1 MTILKTILPEI
12 KMNANIKPNY
22 LNVIAV
28 DDEPFNLE
36 LIKAL
41 SLNIYPN
48 MLLFSDPAL
57 AKEHISSHPVDILLV
72 DYMMP
77 GINGIELMK
86 HAQQIDPQILTIMIT
101 AAGDD
106 DAVRIHALNEG
117 AIDFLKKP
125 VNAAE
130 YRARMNNVA
139 KLKKSQ
145 RIMDDFNHELEE
157 AVAKA
162 TNTLRQREQEALQ
175 VLSSAAEYKD
185 PETASHVARVAHYSR
200 LLAQKCGLDKEEQ
213 EILFHASPLHD
224 IGKVGISDSI
234 LLKPGKLDDAEMSAM
249 KKHAEIGWKILE
261 SSENPYLKAGS
272 VIAYTHHEKFDG
284 SGYPNALKGEA
295 IHIYGRITAIVDV
308 FDALTS
314 IRPYKKAWTF
324 EQAVIYLKE
333 QSGKHFDPSL
343 CKLFTDNLDEVALIY
358 DEFKN
363 L

>member
-1 MTILKTILPEI
+1 
-12 KMNANIKPNY
+12 MNANIKPNY

-48 MLLFSDPAL
+48 MLLFSDPVL

-106 DAVRIHALNEG
+106 DAIRIEALNEG

-157 AVAKA
+157 EVAKA
-162 TNTLRQREQEALQ
+162 TNTLRQREQEALR
-175 VLSSAAEYKD
+175 VLSSAA
-185 PETASHVARVAHYSR
+185 
-200 LLAQKCGLDKEEQ
+200 
-213 EILFHASPLHD
+213 
-224 IGKVGISDSI
+224 
-234 LLKPGKLDDAEMSAM
+234 
-249 KKHAEIGWKILE
+249 
-261 SSENPYLKAGS
+261 
-272 VIAYTHHEKFDG
+272 
-284 SGYPNALKGEA
+284 
-295 IHIYGRITAIVDV
+295 
-308 FDALTS
+308 
-314 IRPYKKAWTF
+314 
-324 EQAVIYLKE
+324 
-333 QSGKHFDPSL
+333 
-343 CKLFTDNLDEVALIY
+343 
-358 DEFKN
+358 
-363 L
+363 

>member
-1 MTILKTILPEI
+1 
-12 KMNANIKPNY
+12 MNAKIIPEY

-36 LIKAL
+36 LIKVL
-41 SLNIYPN
+41 SLNVYPN
-48 MLLFSDPAL
+48 MLLFSDPLLAL
-57 AKEHISSHPVDILLV
+57 EHIASHPVDILLV

-77 GINGIELMK
+77 TINGIELMRD
-86 HAQQIDPQILTIMIT
+86 AQKIDPEILTIMIT

-106 DAVRIHALNEG
+106 DAVKLEALNEG

-139 KLKKSQ
+139 KLKRSQ
-145 RIMDDFNHELEE
+145 RIMDDFNHQLEAE
-157 AVAKA
+157 VEKA
-162 TNTLRQREQEALQ
+162 TEALRQREQEALQ
-175 VLSSAAEYKD
+175 VLSNAAEYKD
-185 PETASHVARVAHYSR
+185 PETASHVSRVAHYSR
-200 LLAQKCGLDKEEQ
+200 LLAQKYGLDEKEQ
-213 EILFHASPLHD
+213 EILFYASPLHD

-234 LLKPGKLDDAEMSAM
+234 LLKPGKLDEEEMSAM

-272 VIAYTHHEKFDG
+272 IIAYTHHEKFDG

-314 IRPYKKAWTF
+314 VRPYKKAWTF
-324 EQAVIYLKE
+324 DEAVVYLQG
-333 QSGKHFDPSL
+333 QSGKHFDPYL
-343 CKLFTDNLDEVALIY
+343 CRIFIEHLDEVTSIY
-358 DEFKN
+358 KKFKTS
-363 L
+363 

>member
-1 MTILKTILPEI
+1 MIILKTILQESD
-12 KMNANIKPNY
+12 MNTMMQPSY

-57 AKEHISSHPVDILLV
+57 AMEHISSHPVDILLV

-77 GINGIELMK
+77 GINGIELMQ
-86 HAQQIDPQILTIMIT
+86 HAQQVDPQILTIMIT
-101 AAGDD
+101 AAGDN
-106 DAVRIHALNEG
+106 DAIRLQALNEG

-139 KLKKSQ
+139 RLKKSQ
-145 RIMDDFNHELEE
+145 RIMDNFNHELEE
-157 AVAKA
+157 EVAKA
-162 TNTLRQREQEALQ
+162 TNTLREREQEALR
-175 VLSSAAEYKD
+175 VLSNAAEYKD

-200 LLAQKCGLDKEEQ
+200 LLAQKCGLDEEEQ
-213 EILFHASPLHD
+213 EILFYASPLHD

-234 LLKPGKLDDAEMSAM
+234 LLKPGKLNDEEMAAM

-272 VIAYTHHEKFDG
+272 IIAYSHHEKFDG

-314 IRPYKKAWTF
+314 IRPYKEAWTF
-324 EQAVIYLKE
+324 EQAVTYLHE
-333 QSGKHFDPSL
+333 QSGKHFDPNL
-343 CKLFTDNLDEVALIY
+343 CKLFTDNLAEVAVIY
-358 DEFKN
+358 DEFKS

>member
-1 MTILKTILPEI
+1 
-12 KMNANIKPNY
+12 MNAKIKPNY

-57 AKEHISSHPVDILLV
+57 AMEHISSHPVDILLV

-86 HAQQIDPQILTIMIT
+86 HAQKSDPEILTIMIT

-106 DAVRIHALNEG
+106 DAVKIKALNEG

-145 RIMDDFNHELEE
+145 RILDDFNHQLEE
-157 AVAKA
+157 EVAKA
-162 TNTLRQREQEALQ
+162 TKTLRQREQEALQ
-175 VLSSAAEYKD
+175 VLSNAAEYKD

-200 LLAQKCGLDKEEQ
+200 LLAQKYGLDEEEQ
-213 EILFHASPLHD
+213 KILFHASPLHD
-224 IGKVGISDSI
+224 IGKVGICDSI
-234 LLKPGKLDDAEMSAM
+234 LLKPGRLDDAEMAAM

-272 VIAYTHHEKFDG
+272 IIAYTHHEKFDG

-314 IRPYKKAWTF
+314 IRPYKKAWSF
-324 EQAVIYLKE
+324 EQAVAYLHE
-333 QSGKHFDPSL
+333 QSGKHFDPHL
-343 CKLFTDNLDEVALIY
+343 CRLFTDNLDEVASIY
-358 DEFKN
+358 EEFKN
-363 L
+363 P